1 MKYAIIGA
9 GMSGLSIANILKDH
23 GNDVVVF
30 EKESRPGGMIKC
42 DRVNGNLFHRTG
54 GHVFNTKRKDVM
66 AWFWNHF
73 NRDEEFSKT
82 IINQMNKFI

>member
-42 DRVNGNLFHRTG
+42 DRVNGNTFFVSFCNFKSYYTHER
-54 GHVFNTKRKDVM
+54 
-66 AWFWNHF
+66 
-73 NRDEEFSKT
+73 
-82 IINQMNKFI
+82 